1 MSIKRINVPHLLKF
15 EWNAFWQQGHYTQ
28 SDILIEFN
36 LIVPAKKKT
45 FSNVTANQRIYF
57 LSFLQLRCSFG
68 ELTL

>member
-36 LIVPAKKKT
+36 LIVPAKKKP
-45 FSNVTANQRIYF
+45 SAM
-57 LSFLQLRCSFG
+57 
-68 ELTL
+68 